1 MNLINKTFAAVE
13 DTTVD
18 QLVDKFITE
27 ILNPLI
33 TLLFVVSTVVFIWG
47 IIMYLSGSKGDP
59 KKLEMGKN
67 LIFWGI
73 IGMFI
78 MTSVW
83 GIIRLLCL
91 FFGTCE
97 NVPFPGT

>member
-1 MNLINKTFAAVE
+1 MNLINKASAGVE
-13 DTTVD
+13 DTTVGE
-18 QLVDKFITE
+18 LVDKFITE

-33 TLLFVVSTVVFIWG
+33 ALLFVVSTVVFIWG
-47 IIMYLSGSKGDP
+47 IIMYLSGGSGDP
-59 KKLEMGKN
+59 KKLQMGKS

-83 GIIRLLCL
+83 GIIRLLCT